1 MQMVTKENFQ
11 EYEEMV
17 YRMEI
22 RAAERNKGVT
32 AATIAYCMTAP
43 FSLYFIILN
52 PTPLIPL
59 TMRGLYYIIVKP
71 IVWPNDYSTQYIL
84 LYALLFP
91 ILTVIV
97 IFLMVHFVAALIVK
111 MNYPRVC
118 PAPLLNGGN
127 LANAKI
133 LCERC
138 EATSKRLDFKL
149 NDRKNRKKV
158 SAICVGVCC
167 ILFDFMAMRLDE
179 ILLIACS
186 AVLGGIIFYH
196 FYSFLLWL
204 TGLFYRPDKNS
215 ELQKLL
221 DCYADSCEKQERKRI
236 QAEDE
241 RRCAEE
247 KRRRM
252 EEAEQNRKRGDEIY
266 RQAVATDEV
275 DEHLMQQAADLGSR
289 PACLYLGRQ
298 MYEAF
303 ASDAYTKAEKKSI
316 AEKAIRYF
324 RTASLEEDS
333 AEARTEAKFG
343 YLSFQCMTE
352 SGDYDKWSDM
362 LSQLREIQKSGQLP
376 ERYQE
381 PFATLISLVVEMVD
395 QTAPRTSR
403 QNARSHRNDE
413 EPVVKRCY
421 CKFSNAGICSKKSG
435 SYYTAHC
442 DHASNP
448 GQCSIAL
455 GNDGLG
461 FEFE

>member
-17 YRMEI
+17 CRMERQRSI

-43 FSLYFIILN
+43 F
-52 PTPLIPL
+52 
-59 TMRGLYYIIVKP
+59 
-71 IVWPNDYSTQYIL
+71 
-84 LYALLFP
+84 
-91 ILTVIV
+91 ILTFMSYMIAPNESSNEDVLTVFLLSALIEIV
-97 IFLMVHFVAALIVK
+97 IFLIFHFVTALVIK
-111 MNYPRVC
+111 MTYAGVSSVP
-118 PAPLLNGGN
+118 LNGSDFE
-127 LANAKI
+127 NAKK

-138 EATSKRLDFKL
+138 KAIGDRLDVDVPYYLYK
-149 NDRKNRKKV
+149 
-158 SAICVGVCC
+158 
-167 ILFDFMAMRLDE
+167 
-179 ILLIACS
+179 
-186 AVLGGIIFYH
+186 GIISCICAGLFVVCTLVSEG
-196 FYSFLLWL
+196 FKPGWGIGDLIVGALAAALLFSIAWGIFFFIYSFLLGL
-204 TGLFYRPDKNS
+204 TGLFYCPDGNS

-221 DCYADSCEKQERKRI
+221 DCYADSCEEQERKRI
-236 QAEDE
+236 QAEDARRRAE
-241 RRCAEE
+241 RAKEE
-247 KRRRM
+247 RRRM

-303 ASDAYTKAEKKSI
+303 ASDAYTKAEKKRI

-362 LSQLREIQKSGQLP
+362 LSQLREIQKSGNLP

-403 QNARSHRNDE
+403 QNAKSHRNDE

-455 GNDGLG
+455 GNGGLG